1 MAMPAPA
8 ARSDWTAEEINALPD
23 DGNRYEVVDG
33 ELLVSPA
40 PTNEHQEA
48 VVELLVRMRAYVIA
62 ASMQILV
69 APSAVRFSSR
79 REVQPDL
86 LVLPLV
92 DGKRARSFHDIGR
105 LELAVEILSPSTA
118 RADRYEKRAL
128 YQSERVSEYWIIDL
142 ASRLVERWRPT
153 DTAPDVLLESL
164 TWLPSDDVA
173 PLVIDLVDY
182 FRWVHGE

>member
-8 ARSDWTAEEINALPD
+8 ARTDWTAEEINTLPD

-92 DGKRARSFHDIGR
+92 DGKRARSFREVGR

-118 RADRYEKRAL
+118 RPIVVKSADSINRSGCR
-128 YQSERVSEYWIIDL
+128 STGSST
-142 ASRLVERWRPT
+142 SRRGWSSGGGLPIRRPT
-153 DTAPDVLLESL
+153 CSSNRCRGYRATM
-164 TWLPSDDVA
+164 WH
-173 PLVIDLVDY
+173 
-182 FRWVHGE
+182 RW

>member
-8 ARSDWTAEEINALPD
+8 ARTDWTAEEINTLPD

-92 DGKRARSFHDIGR
+92 NGKRARSFREVGR

-118 RADRYEKRAL
+118 RADRYEKREL
-128 YQSERVSEYWIIDL
+128 YQSERVPEYWIIDL

-153 DTAPDVLLESL
+153 DTAPDVFLESL
-164 TWLPSDDVA
+164 TWLPRDDVA